1 MREPPRTTDDDT
13 PEVQARIRECLPIAD
28 ALAGQLMNQT
38 FACAPLE
45 ELVSLAREGLVGAA
59 RSFDPSRGVP
69 FRCWAAIRIRGK
81 MFDGLRTMGRVPKRV
96 YREIKAMEDADR
108 VADTLMEEEAP
119 KPIASAEDADD
130 RLSKYLAGMATAMA
144 VGLIRDEE
152 QGPTGDAPSTPEE
165 EYAAK
170 EVSISLRAAIGKLPD
185 AERALIE
192 RHYFHGATVEEAC
205 KELGLS
211 KSWGSRLHA
220 RAIEAIGREMK
231 RNKIKP

>member
-1 MREPPRTTDDDT
+1 MREPPRTDEDT
-13 PEVQARIRECLPIAD
+13 PEVQARIRECVPLAD

-38 FACAPLE
+38 CAALPLD
-45 ELVSLAREGLVGAA
+45 ELVSLAREALVGAA

-81 MFDGLRTMGRVPKRV
+81 MFDGLRAMGGMPRRV
-96 YREIKAMEDADR
+96 YRQIKAMEDADR
-108 VADTLMEEEAP
+108 VADALMEEEAP
-119 KPIASAEDADD
+119 KPIASADDADA

-144 VGLIRDEE
+144 IGLIRDEE
-152 QGPTGDAPSTPEE
+152 QGPSSEGVATPEE

-170 EVSISLRAAIGKLPD
+170 EVATSLRAAVDQLPD

-192 RHYFHGATVEEAC
+192 RHYFQGATVEEAC

-220 RAIEAIGREMK
+220 RAIEALGREMK
-231 RNKIKP
+231 RRKIAR